1 MFGHTTVRVPVQWR
15 RPHWPSVGP
24 PSPTGDCRL
33 HRALLAPHM
42 CAADAASEHPILS
55 VEYIR
60 HVLCGL
66 ASQESTFTLTYHQ
79 ILADAQLLALA
90 TVHYTM

>member
-1 MFGHTTVRVPVQWR
+1 MRVAVQWR

-33 HRALLAPHM
+33 PPAP
-42 CAADAASEHPILS
+42 CATSAADAASEHPILS